1 MEVHRIVIADDHVM
15 FRQGMKALIDEKPDL
30 EVVGEAN
37 DGFELLK
44 LLDKLNP
51 DMVILDVSMPGLRGI
66 EITREIK
73 KKYPRLII
81 LILTMHKNKEYLYHA
96 LSAGARG
103 YLLKEDS
110 DLELFT
116 AIDTVRQ
123 GGVFV
128 TRLMAGEVAEDL
140 SHVVQG
146 KMPLHSD
153 LLTDRETQVLK
164 LLAEG
169 KSNREIADLLHISP
183 RTVGNHRDN
192 IKSKLNI
199 TSTAE
204 LVKYAIQKGITDLT
218 L

>member
-1 MEVHRIVIADDHVM
+1 M
-15 FRQGMKALIDEKPDL
+15 
-30 EVVGEAN
+30 GEAG

-44 LLDKLNP
+44 LLDELRP

-81 LILTMHKNKEYLYHA
+81 LILTMHKNREYLYHA
-96 LSAGARG
+96 ISAGARG

-110 DLELFT
+110 DVELFT
-116 AIDTVRQ
+116 AIDTIRE
-123 GGVFV
+123 GGVYV
-128 TRLMAGEVAEDL
+128 TRIMAGEVAEDL
-140 SHVVQG
+140 SYVVKG
-146 KMPLHSD
+146 KMPLHFD

-169 KSNREIADLLHISP
+169 NSNREIADLLHISP
-183 RTVGNHRDN
+183 RTVENHREH

-199 TSTAE
+199 NSTAE
-204 LVKYAIQKGITDLT
+204 LVKYAIKKGLTDFT
-218 L
+218 M

>member
-1 MEVHRIVIADDHVM
+1 MDAYRIVIADDHAM

-30 EVVGEAN
+30 EVVGEAK
-37 DGFELLK
+37 DGFELLR
-44 LLDKLNP
+44 LLDKMKPN
-51 DMVILDVSMPGLRGI
+51 MVILDVSMPGLRGI

-110 DLELFT
+110 DVELFT
-116 AIDTVRQ
+116 AIEAIRKGNVY
-123 GGVFV
+123 V

-140 SHVVQG
+140 SHVVKG

-164 LLAEG
+164 LVAEG
-169 KSNREIADLLHISP
+169 NSNREIADLLHISP

-192 IKSKLNI
+192 IKSKLHINN
-199 TSTAE
+199 TAD
-204 LVKYAIQKGITDLT
+204 LVKYAIQKGLTDLT
-218 L
+218 T

>member
-1 MEVHRIVIADDHVM
+1 MDAYRIIIADDHAM

-44 LLDKLNP
+44 LLDKLQP

-110 DLELFT
+110 DVELFT
-116 AIDTVRQ
+116 AIEAIRK
-123 GGVFV
+123 GGVYV

-140 SHVVQG
+140 SHVVKG

-164 LLAEG
+164 LVAEG
-169 KSNREIADLLHISP
+169 NSNREIADLLHISP

-192 IKSKLNI
+192 IKSKLHINN
-199 TSTAE
+199 TAD
-204 LVKYAIQKGITDLT
+204 LVKYAIQKGLTDLT
-218 L
+218 T